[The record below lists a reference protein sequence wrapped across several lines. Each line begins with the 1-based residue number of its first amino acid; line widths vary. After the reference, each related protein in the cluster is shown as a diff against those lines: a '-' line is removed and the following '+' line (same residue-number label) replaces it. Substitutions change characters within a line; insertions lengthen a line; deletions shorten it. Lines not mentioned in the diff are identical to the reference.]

1 MGEEEASTHQ
11 QKTVPKQKQWRERK
25 NEEDR
30 VHRLIQK
37 GKKET
42 FFLIPL
48 RQSDLIETSSYRAR
62 CRDLTISSALL

>member
-1 MGEEEASTHQ
+1 MAKEALRHR
-11 QKTVPKQKQWRERK
+11 QKRVPEQKRRHERK
-25 NEEDR
+25 NEEGS
-30 VHRLIQK
+30 VQRLIQK
-37 GKKET
+37 EKKET